1 MIPQDNISA
10 KALGLLRK
18 FYGYRSFR
26 PGQREIITAVCSG
39 RDAVVLM
46 PTGGG
51 KSLCYQLPA
60 LLSDGCAVVISPLIA
75 LMEDQTTALISNGIP
90 AAAIHSGRS
99 EADNRSAIE
108 AAAAGRIK
116 LIYVSPE
123 RLLADIDTWPM
134 HLSISLFA
142 VDEAHCIS
150 QWGHDFRPVYT
161 QLSVLKERFP
171 AVPVMALTA
180 TADRLTR
187 DDITAQL
194 GLRDPLRWIG
204 SFDRPNLS
212 LKVYSGVTKKR
223 RIDAIINMIRRYP
236 NDSGIVYT
244 LSRAGAEEIDSA
256 LRLMGMRSC
265 VYHAGMS
272 AEARAET
279 QRAFTNG
286 DVQAVCATVAF
297 GMGIDKSNIRWVIH
311 NNLPANIESYYQEIG
326 RAGRDGMPAE
336 TVLFYSVADLITR
349 RHFIEESGRP
359 GIANEKLE
367 WMQRYAES
375 NVCRRRVLLSYFGE
389 TAEHD
394 CGNCD
399 ICLDP
404 PARFDGTVLVQ
415 KAGSAILRT
424 DSRAGIFMLTDI
436 LRGSARAELRRRG
449 FDRIKTY
456 GAGRDL
462 SQDQWNAYIAQM
474 IQLGLFEIAFDD
486 SNHLRVTPYG
496 MRVIRG
502 EARVELAVYTPPVK
516 GRKNGQKA
524 PERKVSDDPAEQLF
538 EQLKAIRKAEA
549 DRTGVPAYVVFSD
562 ATLAEMARRRPHTID
577 ELLQVS
583 GVGERKSVRY
593 GKRFLGAIRKFE
605 GMTASMPQGTTY
617 KETLVLHNAGVPLG
631 EMAEIKGVSV
641 ETIKGH
647 IARLIDED
655 MITNFAAYISRRDYE
670 TINDLYRTNPEGA
683 AKILS
688 EDYPGGTIRIA
699 RAIYNYHQRRK
710 AENG

>member
-1 MIPQDNISA
+1 MNRQDNISA
-10 KALGLLRK
+10 RALELLRK

-26 PGQREIITAVCSG
+26 PGQREIIEAVCSG

-60 LLSDGCAVVISPLIA
+60 LLGDGCAVVISPLIA
-75 LMEDQTTALISNGIP
+75 LMEDQTAALVSNGIP
-90 AAAIHSGRS
+90 AAAIHSGRN
-99 EADNRSAIE
+99 EADNRTAIE
-108 AAAAGRIK
+108 AAAAGRVK
-116 LIYVSPE
+116 LLYVSPE
-123 RLLADIDTWPM
+123 RLLADLDTWPSR
-134 HLSISLFA
+134 LPISLIA

-161 QLSVLKERFP
+161 QLSVLKEQFRS
-171 AVPVMALTA
+171 VPVMALTA

-187 DDITAQL
+187 DDITTQL
-194 GLRDPLRWIG
+194 GLRDPLRWVG

-212 LKVYSGVTKKR
+212 LKVYAGATKKR
-223 RIDAIINMIRRYP
+223 RIEAIVNMIRRYP

-244 LSRAGAEEIDSA
+244 LSRAGAEEIDEA
-256 LRLMGMRSC
+256 LRRMGMRSC
-265 VYHAGMS
+265 VYHAGMN
-272 AEARAET
+272 ADDRARA

-336 TVLFYSVADLITR
+336 TILFYSVQDLITR
-349 RHFIEESGRP
+349 RHFIDDSGRP
-359 GIANEKLE
+359 GIAGEKLE

-375 NVCRRRVLLSYFGE
+375 TVCRRRVLLSYFGE

-399 ICLDP
+399 VCLDP
-404 PARFDGTVLVQ
+404 PSRFDGTVLVQ

-424 DSRAGIFMLTDI
+424 DSQVGIFMLTDI

-462 SQDQWNAYIAQM
+462 PQEHWNAYIAQM

-486 SNHLRVTPYG
+486 SNRLRVTPYG

-502 EARVELAVYTPPVK
+502 EARVELSLYVAPQRGKT
-516 GRKNGQKA
+516 GRQKA
-524 PERKVSDDPAEQLF
+524 EQRQITSDPTEQLF
-538 EQLKAIRKAEA
+538 EQLKAVRKAEA

-562 ATLAEMARRRPHTID
+562 ATLTDMARRRPRTID

-593 GKRFLGAIRKFE
+593 GKRFIGAIRKFE
-605 GMTASMPQGTTY
+605 GLGATMPQGTTY
-617 KETLVLHNAGVPLG
+617 KETLILHNAGVPLG
-631 EMAEIKGVSV
+631 EMAQIKGVSV

-655 MITNFAAYISRRDYE
+655 MITNFASYISRSEYE

-699 RAIYNYHQRRK
+699 RAIYNYNQRRK
-710 AENG
+710 QDNG

>member
-1 MIPQDNISA
+1 MIAQDNITA
-10 KALGLLRK
+10 RALELLRK

-26 PGQREIITAVCSG
+26 PGQREIIEAVCSG

-60 LLSDGCAVVISPLIA
+60 LLADGCAVVISPLIA
-75 LMEDQTTALISNGIP
+75 LMEDQTAALIANGIP
-90 AAAIHSGRS
+90 AAAIHSGRD
-99 EADNRSAIE
+99 EADNRAAID
-108 AAAAGRIK
+108 AAVAGRIK
-116 LIYVSPE
+116 LLYVSPE
-123 RLLADIDTWPM
+123 RLLADIDTWPAR
-134 HLSISLFA
+134 LAISLIA

-161 QLSVLKERFP
+161 QLRTIKEHWP
-171 AVPVMALTA
+171 STPVMALTA

-187 DDITAQL
+187 DDITTQL

-212 LKVYSGVTKKR
+212 LKVYAGVPKKQR
-223 RIDAIINMIRRYP
+223 VAAIIDMIRRYP

-244 LSRAGAEEIDSA
+244 LSRAGAEEIDEA
-256 LRLMGMRSC
+256 LRRAGVRSC
-265 VYHAGMS
+265 VYHAGLS
-272 AEARAET
+272 TEARARA
-279 QRAFTNG
+279 QHAFTNG
-286 DVQAVCATVAF
+286 DVQAVCATIAF

-336 TVLFYSVADLITR
+336 TILFHSVQDIITR
-349 RHFIEESGRP
+349 RHFLEDSGRP
-359 GIANEKLE
+359 GIANEKLD

-375 NVCRRRVLLSYFGE
+375 TVCRRRVLLSYFGE
-389 TAEHD
+389 TSEHD

-399 ICLDP
+399 VCLDP
-404 PARFDGTVLVQ
+404 PSRFDGTVLVQ

-424 DSRAGIFMLTDI
+424 DSSVGIFMLTDI

-462 SQDQWNAYIAQM
+462 PQEHWNAYISQM
-474 IQLGLFEIAFDD
+474 IQLGLLEIAFDD

-496 MRVIRG
+496 MRVVLG
-502 EARVELAVYTPPVK
+502 QARVELSVYVAPQRKKSAGGKTDTCPVTT
-516 GRKNGQKA
+516 
-524 PERKVSDDPAEQLF
+524 DPTMQLF
-538 EQLKAIRKAEA
+538 EQLKAVRKAEA

-562 ATLAEMARRRPHTID
+562 ATLADMARRRPRTID
-577 ELLQVS
+577 EFLQVS

-593 GKRFLGAIRKFE
+593 GKKFISAIRKFE
-605 GMTASMPQGTTY
+605 GLGAAIPQGTTY
-617 KETLVLHNAGVPLG
+617 KETLILHNAGVPLG
-631 EMAEIKGVSV
+631 EMAELKGVSV

-647 IARLIDED
+647 IAKLIDED
-655 MITNFAAYISRRDYE
+655 MISNFAAYISRREYE
-670 TINDLYRTNPEGA
+670 TINDLYRTNPEEA
-683 AKILS
+683 NKLLS
-688 EDYPGGTIRIA
+688 EDFPGGTIRIA
-699 RAIYNYHQRRK
+699 RAIYRYNLRQK
-710 AENG
+710 NDG